1 MTRAASNVAVT
12 LTLKGQDRAS
22 RAINKVGLSSSKMGR
37 QVGRAMRQVAGLA
50 GGLTVATTAAKV
62 FSESLDFSKELGK
75 LSTMLPGQ
83 TKRVQEL
90 GEAMRKL
97 SRETGVARSDLAQG
111 AFQVISAFGD
121 SADAVRKLQIVTQAA
136 KAGGADTASSLALLS
151 SVTKA
156 YGDTSAEALRKVS
169 DLAFMTNKLG
179 QTTFPELAQ
188 SMGKVAPLAAQLGV
202 SQQELF
208 AVFSTLTGV
217 TGDAAAV
224 STQLASIMA
233 SLLKES
239 TGASK
244 AIKELGNGS
253 ARAAIESL
261 GFVGALRAM
270 TDRAGTSAEAMQEL
284 FKRKEAVLGA
294 LPLLTS
300 QADVFAGKL
309 AKMADHAG
317 ATAEAQEAIRSGAGA
332 LGFEWD
338 RLIATAQDLALE
350 FSQGGAG
357 GALLDFVRWLR
368 ELIEEMRTA
377 IRVVSSLAKAIS
389 GTLGGAFVTTME
401 ASAASVA
408 MWSQVLKGNFSGVKT
423 QAELLERSL
432 TKRFKGIA
440 SDWSKL
446 GDAMSGKGPEAFD
459 MLAGIRG
466 RPQRE
471 QRRRPH
477 GFRFNAAALLPKKD
491 KKPPKKPTAD
501 QLAEQ
506 KWLND
511 TGFDFEGGMDLSE
524 MQKANSAAFK
534 KNEKGLKKE
543 IEMRRALTSE
553 IIRGA
558 GAVAGALIENEKAL
572 APIKLAMALGEAAI
586 AFLRAKTPV
595 EKASAIAAG
604 AVAVAQFGKVMSGGA
619 GGAGA
624 SLPSPGGGA
633 GPGMVGAGA
642 SGQSAPTVVVNFGQG
657 VVLGTPAEIA
667 RSIKGTFAAAHN
679 TGF

>member
-62 FSESLDFSKELGK
+62 FSESLDFSKELGR

-97 SRETGVARSDLAQG
+97 SRETGVARSDLAEG

-121 SADAVRKLQIVTQAA
+121 SADAVRKLQVVTQAA

-188 SMGKVAPLAAQLGV
+188 SMGRVAPLAAQLGV

-309 AKMADHAG
+309 AKMADHSG

-338 RLIATAQDLALE
+338 RLIATAEDLALE
-350 FSQGGAG
+350 FSQAGAG

-368 ELIEEMRTA
+368 EVIDEARTLIK
-377 IRVVSSLAKAIS
+377 VVGALAAALAQ
-389 GTLGGAFVTTME
+389 TLGGAVVSVVE
-401 ASAASVA
+401 AFAGLSAMIVSFRVRGFDGIKV
-408 MWSQVLKGNFSGVKT
+408 QGD
-423 QAELLERSL
+423 LLVRSL
-432 TKRFKGIA
+432 KNNWQEIKD
-440 SDWSKL
+440 DWSKL

-471 QRRRPH
+471 QRKRRF
-477 GFRFNAAALLPKKD
+477 GFNAANLLPKK
-491 KKPPKKPTAD
+491 KKRTRKKPTAD

-633 GPGMVGAGA
+633 GPGMVGA
-642 SGQSAPTVVVNFGQG
+642 
-657 VVLGTPAEIA
+657 
-667 RSIKGTFAAAHN
+667 
-679 TGF
+679 